1 MGAVMIFVLEGSQ
14 RRQLRYYFDRM
25 FKLRHQIFIEELGW
39 NLPKVR
45 GGHEIDEY
53 DVDDAVYLLEITEDD
68 ILQGTVRLTP
78 SMSCSLVADYFPHLV
93 ECGVSARSPL
103 VYEATRYIFLPVSKN
118 AQENRIAKARL
129 LAGMV
134 EWCLAKKLSH
144 IQCVV
149 DMKALPSWVELVPQ
163 TMPLG
168 LPHPYCGGRDAPGGG
183 DCIAFRWPAT
193 WEVIDGIRN
202 YGGIDANQRQLFANR
217 QVSQRQFAH

>member
-168 LPHPYCGGRDAPGGG
+168 LPHPYGGGRDAPGGG